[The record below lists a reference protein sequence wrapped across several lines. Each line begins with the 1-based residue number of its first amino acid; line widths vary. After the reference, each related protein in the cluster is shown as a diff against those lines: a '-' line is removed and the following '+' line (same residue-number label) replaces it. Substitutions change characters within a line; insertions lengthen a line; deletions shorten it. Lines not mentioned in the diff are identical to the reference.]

1 MSTYPLRQ
9 THSGCN
15 DGIRLLLASTRVPTD
30 IFGGKTKF
38 SFSIVCVYAVYACH
52 AMSSPPPPQV
62 PLSSLSDRVLSCLF
76 FFFFFFLVF
85 RVGLATV
92 KTVFL
97 PYF

>member
-1 MSTYPLRQ
+1 MSTYPLRKLIPDA
-9 THSGCN
+9 TMASVCF
-15 DGIRLLLASTRVPTD
+15 LLPPGSQMIYLGA
-30 IFGGKTKF
+30 KKKF

-52 AMSSPPPPQV
+52 AMSSPPPQV
-62 PLSSLSDRVLSCLF
+62 PLSPLSDPMLSCL
-76 FFFFFFLVF
+76 FFFLVF

>member
-1 MSTYPLRQ
+1 MIHLGAQKR
-9 THSGCN
+9 
-15 DGIRLLLASTRVPTD
+15 
-30 IFGGKTKF
+30 F

-52 AMSSPPPPQV
+52 AMSSPPPQEA
-62 PLSSLSDRVLSCLF
+62 LSLLSDPNLSCLF
-76 FFFFFFLVF
+76 FFLFFLLVF